1 MSVGPEPA
9 GTQSARTMGFIE
21 ELEAELGPLSE
32 AELQMVDREIDLLA
46 KFALGLAGRL
56 PQEATAAQRQ
66 EAITELLYE
75 DPEMFATFS
84 ELMDVTKT
92 NRGSPLQSLHRLK
105 RAVEDE
111 SEP

>member
-1 MSVGPEPA
+1 MS
-9 GTQSARTMGFIE
+9 FIE
-21 ELEAELGPLSE
+21 EIEAELGPLSE
-32 AELQMVDREIDLLA
+32 AELRMVDREVGLLA
-46 KFALGLAGRL
+46 KFAHSLVGRL
-56 PQEATAAQRQ
+56 QPEATAAQRQ

-84 ELMDVTKT
+84 ELIDVAKT

-111 SEP
+111 AEPETRP